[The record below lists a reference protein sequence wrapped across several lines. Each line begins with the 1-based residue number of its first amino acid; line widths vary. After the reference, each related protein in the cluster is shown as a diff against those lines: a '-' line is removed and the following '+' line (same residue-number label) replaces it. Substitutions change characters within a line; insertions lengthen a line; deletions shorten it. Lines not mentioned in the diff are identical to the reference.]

1 MEDEITLLTEEQTEN
16 LAILKKYGKKAE
28 ATDFYMIQGGYVD
41 NRKGPYWTKTP
52 DGDTKSFLL
61 AIYDDVNINH
71 DLAFESHG
79 IRPVMPL
86 SRIYKSEEKLNK
98 VLESNIDIVEYGE
111 YPQTVIDQ
119 YLEKNLERLYSM
131 GKLKETGKNYTSILT
146 MLKQKKI
153 EYQEYSYHD
162 NKYVRVGISYVFL
175 DDHFANGREAKS
187 EQTYWVKVEPIEWL
201 IDKNAKIAIAKNV
214 LTNMPFSCYNSN
226 DYEKSDI
233 KIFLNKN
240 FIKEIEAS
248 VNIEKIDNLV
258 DLMFETYVPK
268 EKKAKQKVR

>member
-111 YPQTVIDQ
+111 YPQTVAD
-119 YLEKNLERLYSM
+119 ENLEEKLESLYQKGEIKKTKKS
-131 GKLKETGKNYTSILT
+131 YIS
-146 MLKQKKI
+146 MLKGEKEK
-153 EYQEYSYHD
+153 YQEYIYQN
-162 NKYVRVGISYVFL
+162 NKYIRVKEANISM
-175 DDHFANGREAKS
+175 DDCEFANGRKAIKGE
-187 EQTYWVKVEPIEWL
+187 TYWLKVEPIEWL

-214 LTNMPFSCYNSN
+214 LTAMPFSYEHDN
-226 DYEKSDI
+226 DYEKSVV
-233 KIFLNKN
+233 KVFLEDY
-240 FIKEIEAS
+240 FIKEIKPSINMER
-248 VNIEKIDNLV
+248 IDNLV
-258 DLMFETYVPK
+258 DLMFVTYVPK